1 MVNRKVKKSQL
12 KLEEKDL
19 EEIGMV
25 YDQIREVYKKSKYM
39 VDKELM
45 QDFDKSVDIIMADL
59 STHLSSS
66 RSPTEIDASIITCRY
81 GLIDMCFTKVITY
94 FYHFDKGIAVVL

>member
-1 MVNRKVKKSQL
+1 
-12 KLEEKDL
+12 
-19 EEIGMV
+19 MV
-25 YDQIREVYKKSKYM
+25 YDQIRDVYKKSKYM

-66 RSPTEIDASIITCRY
+66 RSPT
-81 GLIDMCFTKVITY
+81 
-94 FYHFDKGIAVVL
+94 

>member
-1 MVNRKVKKSQL
+1 MNKKVKKNQL
-12 KLEEKDL
+12 KLEQKDL

-25 YDQIREVYKKSKYM
+25 YDQIRDVYKKSKYM

-66 RSPTEIDASIITCRY
+66 RSPT
-81 GLIDMCFTKVITY
+81 
-94 FYHFDKGIAVVL
+94 